1 MLPSTTG
8 TLMPKAFYTRVFQK
22 GTRSTVLRA
31 TSCAGAFY
39 EPRRATASPAA
50 SGPRGSSP
58 PSEVVFVVEKKREA
72 QTLCAAS
79 LHTTRRLLFE
89 ISVLRMSPRQ
99 AWRENVTE
107 ARLQVTC
114 DKQTWVTWPIRT
126 DKSHTMH
133 GPETSTHSTSF
144 Q

>member
-8 TLMPKAFYTRVFQK
+8 TLMPKAYYTRVFQK

-31 TSCAGAFY
+31 TSFAGVFY
-39 EPRRATASPAA
+39 EPRRPTASPAA

-58 PSEVVFVVEKKREA
+58 PSEVVFVVEKKEK
-72 QTLCAAS
+72 
-79 LHTTRRLLFE
+79 HRLSALLPCTPLVAYCLRFA
-89 ISVLRMSPRQ
+89 VLRMSPRQ